1 MSSKTFDINYSW
13 FKCMMYL
20 HSINK
25 DSNLYYDIIIKDQLK
40 SLQYLSPPQRL
51 SDFKIK
57 NNTNIKIYNLNTK
70 KSIKDKDV
78 NFKPETILLLPPNLK
93 KKLNNIYFNNV
104 ESKFRKNK
112 KCNDKIIN
120 KIKIK
125 YLKFIKTFKNIKK
138 KNKQ

>member
-25 DSNLYYDIIIKDQLK
+25 ESNLYYDIIIKDQLK
-40 SLQYLSPPQRL
+40 NLQYLSPPRRL

-57 NNTNIKIYNLNTK
+57 NNTKIKIYNLSTK
-70 KSIKDKDV
+70 KSIKDKEV
-78 NFKPETILLLPPNLK
+78 NFKPEMILLLPPNFK

-112 KCNDKIIN
+112 KCNDKI
-120 KIKIK
+120 K
-125 YLKFIKTFKNIKK
+125 YLKFIKTLKNIKK
-138 KNKQ
+138 